1 MEFDRPEVV
10 AEVAAAFAAY
20 EAALADNDADEIVG
34 FFHESP
40 DTVRF
45 GLSDHQ
51 VGVEEQRQWRSR
63 QPPLP
68 AGRRLCDTRVSTFG
82 ADFAVVT
89 TFFGYPGSPVTGR
102 QSQTWVRLP
111 AGWRIVSAHVSE
123 RVERS
128 KFPKDEHVE
137 V

>member
-10 AEVAAAFAAY
+10 AEVAAAFAGY
-20 EAALADNDADEIVG
+20 EAALVANDTDDIVD

-51 VGVEEQRQWRSR
+51 VGVDEQRRWRSR

-68 AGRRLCDTRVSTFG
+68 AGRRLGDTRISTFG
-82 ADFAVVT
+82 TDFAVVT
-89 TFFGYPGSPVTGR
+89 TFFEYPGSPVTGR
-102 QSQTWVRLP
+102 QSQAWVRLP
-111 AGWRIVSAHVSE
+111 GGWRIVSAHVSE

-128 KFPKDEHVE
+128 KFPKDEQVE